1 MELFLNLAWAVLAIA
16 FASLWLETETRSGAE
31 RRLSMTALVM
41 FLVILFPVISVS
53 DDLWSIQN
61 PAETD
66 SCQRRDHLATCPHTM
81 VPAPAALPAPLFAG
95 VIFKVDDALLRFDPP
110 TRALGIPALSSI
122 QNRPPPYA

>member
-16 FASLWLETETRSGAE
+16 FVSLWLETDTRTGAE

-81 VPAPAALPAPLFAG
+81 VPAPAVLPPPLFAG
-95 VIFKVDDALLRFDPP
+95 VIFKVENASLRLDPP
-110 TRALGIPALSSI
+110 MRAMGNPALRSI